1 MLLSSLAAN
10 RESTKFEQN
19 FKAKILAQF
28 LSYKNLASL
37 RCWAVLES
45 QMHNQLH
52 FMTIVDLFFISAQ
65 SFQFF
70 LEF

>member
-10 RESTKFEQN
+10 REYKKFEQT
-19 FKAKILAQF
+19 FKAKIRAQF

-45 QMHNQLH
+45 QKHN
-52 FMTIVDLFFISAQ
+52 
-65 SFQFF
+65 
-70 LEF
+70 